1 MGKLPFKLLLLAV
14 ALVAV
19 FAAVALLRSGR
30 QKPVPSLAAPV
41 FEPTPGPS
49 MAVEVEAPNGKA
61 TLFLREKRVVEGT
74 KWLLSVRS
82 EEGTEKEILTK
93 ILPSGSSLSVPYNTF
108 SPDNR
113 YIFLKETSPGGV
125 SYLVLAT
132 NGAPL
137 TKDTQSLEIVSL
149 FAQKYP
155 NFKITDVTGWGGPT
169 LVVINTNNKDG
180 SIGPSFWFDVASKS
194 FIRLTNRFN

>member
-30 QKPVPSLAAPV
+30 QKPAPSMAAPV
-41 FEPTPGPS
+41 FELTPGPS
-49 MAVEVEAPNGKA
+49 MVVEVEAPNGKA
-61 TLFLREKRVVEGT
+61 TLILREKRVVEGT
-74 KWLLSVRS
+74 KWLLSVKG

-93 ILPSGSSLSVPYNTF
+93 ILPSGSSLSIPYNTF
-108 SPDNR
+108 SPDNKFV
-113 YIFLKETSPGGV
+113 FLKETSPGGV

-132 NGAPL
+132 SGAPL
-137 TKDTQSLEIVSL
+137 TKDTQGLEIVSL
-149 FAQKYP
+149 FTQKYP

-169 LVVINTNNKDG
+169 LVVINTDNQDG
-180 SIGPSFWFDVASKS
+180 TIGPSFWFDVGSRS